1 MSTPDTVGIAATFD
15 WDLAERYGEILA
27 FGARERGE
35 DAVEVPGMGA
45 GTERLSA
52 DPFLTG
58 VMAKHITMGI
68 QKRGVDAQAV
78 LDPATAGADDERAL
92 REHDLIPLEMTIK
105 DGDLARVQ
113 VGASVIAAHAERVLR
128 DEWGFN
134 GFVSESASAEV
145 AAGYEDELAAMTDRT
160 VVLLNNDA
168 GLLPL
173 DAEFSGS
180 VVVVGPS
187 TLAQS
192 VRDELASLGTE
203 VDVRAT
209 AVDEASTMVAPDLGT
224 VVVIDCADPAVL
236 PWLDE
241 ASAVVG
247 YFGALTGNAPAI
259 ARALVGTTNPSAKL
273 PLAYPGS
280 DGAAYEFGFGESY
293 TTFTLG
299 EPEVTRDVRRG
310 DDMFVVRA
318 DVTNTGDRDG
328 AEVVQIYADIPS
340 PATPPRRLVGF
351 RSVHVAAG
359 ATETVDIEMGID
371 WPNHPFSVWDEATRN
386 WVVPH
391 GTHQLHVGTSSVDT
405 PYTFEVQL

>member
-1 MSTPDTVGIAATFD
+1 MSTPHTVGIAATFD

-27 FGARERGE
+27 LGAAERGE
-35 DAVEVPGMGA
+35 DVVEVPGMGA
-45 GTERLSA
+45 GTERLST

-78 LDPATAGADDERAL
+78 LTPSADGERAL

-105 DGDLARVQ
+105 DGDLARVR
-113 VGASVIAAHAERVLR
+113 VGAPVIAAHTERVLR

-134 GFVSESASAEV
+134 GFVSESAPAEV
-145 AAGYEDELAAMTDRT
+145 AAGYEDELAEMTDRT
-160 VVLLNNDA
+160 VVLLNNAA

-173 DAEFSGS
+173 DVEFSGS

-192 VRDELASLGTE
+192 VRDELASLGAE

-247 YFGALTGNAPAI
+247 CYGASASSAAI
-259 ARALVGTTNPSAKL
+259 ARALVGRTNPSAKL
-273 PLAYPGS
+273 PHALPGYP
-280 DGAAYEFGFGESY
+280 FGVGGSY
-293 TTFTLG
+293 TAFELG
-299 EPEVTRDVRRG
+299 SPEVTREVRRG

-318 DVTNTGDRDG
+318 DVTNTGERAG
-328 AEVVQIYADIPS
+328 AEVVQIYVDIPGR
-340 PATPPRRLVGF
+340 PERRLVGF
-351 RSVHVAAG
+351 RSVEVAVG
-359 ATETVDIEMGID
+359 YSETVEIEMGID
-371 WPNHPFSVWDEATRN
+371 WPNHPFSIWDEAARE
-386 WVVPH
+386 WVTPR
-391 GTHQLHVGTSSVDT
+391 GTHVLHVGTSSVDT
-405 PYTFEVQL
+405 PYALEVEL